1 MITLTFS
8 CGGCFAQTEGTRG
21 LRREF
26 ESVSGRSYGLGSY
39 RYDIPQDV
47 APDGWIAFDPY
58 TGCTYCPK
66 CWNEIQQGAVTGS
79 TVPVAPEAK

>member
-8 CGGCFAQTEGTRG
+8 CGGCFSQAEGTRA
-21 LRREF
+21 LLREF
-26 ESVSGRSYGLGSY
+26 ESISGRSYGIGSY
-39 RYDIPQDV
+39 RYDTPQDV

-66 CWNEIQQGAVTGS
+66 CWGEIQQEPVATDSGTGS
-79 TVPVAPEAK
+79 KK